1 MSDNEQLIIPTL
13 FRKETADTNA
23 PLSSEEIRSTV
34 RAVFGILYDN
44 GLDPIRQISGYIVSD
59 DPAYIPDYDNARVMF
74 SKIDR
79 DTLISELI
87 KYYVSD
93 NDNEVSDEAADNEK
107 KGA

>member
-1 MSDNEQLIIPTL
+1 M
-13 FRKETADTNA
+13 
-23 PLSSEEIRSTV
+23 
-34 RAVFGILYDN
+34 
-44 GLDPIRQISGYIVSD
+44 
-59 DPAYIPDYDNARVMF
+59 AYIPDYDNARVMF